1 MCGFDRLST
10 KRYRLRTPDR
20 AQIHAKIMDA
30 ETKTFIILVCSI
42 ALAHG
47 GVRVMWGAL
56 CPIVF
61 GERRWAQLSDAKQY
75 EIRLAFNCAVNGIL
89 APALV
94 YPALTST
101 PPLNQNGLYATVF
114 PRHEGSVLGCAA
126 SVGYLLYDL
135 LAMLSN
141 FTVSI
146 KANGVVAYNLY
157 IWHHA
162 LSIMFWPVAVLHNS
176 FVFFVNW
183 FVASEASSTFLAARG
198 AMLSLGTI
206 NTPVGVAVQLGF
218 VASFFMSRIYV
229 MPNLM
234 KSVYYADRGQVPAW
248 QANIARCTVPLPFLL
263 NIYWWMMILRS
274 MYKVIFGKKRGGK
287 GKKAA

>member
-1 MCGFDRLST
+1 MVSIS
-10 KRYRLRTPDR
+10 KKVDR
-20 AQIHAKIMDA
+20 AVDRAPIHAKIMDA

-114 PRHEGSVLGCAA
+114 PRRGSVSGAQHQSGTSSTTSC
-126 SVGYLLYDL
+126 
-135 LAMLSN
+135 MLSN
-141 FTVSI
+141 FVSI
-146 KANGVVAYNLY
+146 KASGVVAYNLY

-183 FVASEASSTFLAARG
+183 FVASEASSTFLAARACQAG
-198 AMLSLGTI
+198 AI
-206 NTPVGVAVQLGF
+206 NTP
-218 VASFFMSRIYV
+218 S
-229 MPNLM
+229 
-234 KSVYYADRGQVPAW
+234 AW
-248 QANIARCTVPLPFLL
+248 RCNSGSSP
-263 NIYWWMMILRS
+263 RS
-274 MYKVIFGKKRGGK
+274 S
-287 GKKAA
+287 